1 MLFAAHKGTNN
12 TNNKLAKGGEP
23 IVKRKE
29 NKPEYPVDKIAR
41 ITWKIQ
47 QITAGNASKTDPNG
61 SYTGLP
67 LFPNEVPVQDA
78 DDL

>member
-1 MLFAAHKGTNN
+1 M
-12 TNNKLAKGGEP
+12 
-23 IVKRKE
+23 KRKE

-61 SYTGLP
+61 SYTGRP
-67 LFPNEVPVQDA
+67 VDPEDRPVQDA